1 MSENKL
7 SIGIVEFK
15 TTNLFSIKEVL
26 SRFGKVKKIDNHKK
40 LKNIDILVIPGVG
53 TFSGAMSYL
62 RKNKL
67 DREILKFANLGKKVL
82 GICLG
87 MQILLDTGYE
97 IKKTKGLSLIKGE
110 VKKFRDKS
118 PNIGWDKIILTNGK
132 KKRIDQFFYF
142 VHSNYCYTE
151 KKFVMAESKHNGKI
165 FPAIIKNKNII
176 GIQFHPEK
184 SGIKGINFLKKIIF
198 NS

>member
-1 MSENKL
+1 MSENKIT
-7 SIGIVEFK
+7 IGIVEFK

-26 SRFGKVKKIDNHKK
+26 SKFGRVKKIDNHKK

-62 RKNKL
+62 RKYKL

-110 VKKFRDKS
+110 VKKFKDKS
-118 PNIGWDKIILTNGK
+118 ANIGWDKIML
-132 KKRIDQFFYF
+132 
-142 VHSNYCYTE
+142 
-151 KKFVMAESKHNGKI
+151 
-165 FPAIIKNKNII
+165 IKNK
-176 GIQFHPEK
+176 
-184 SGIKGINFLKKIIF
+184 KKK
-198 NS
+198 N